1 MTKNRFCVYLFIG
14 VMASAVISGCTGI
27 GTGVKTSSEPAVQ
40 AAAQSAPAAAPAV
53 QAAPAAAPVAGTVDL
68 SRYEKPGFTVFM
80 EDGRLW
86 VFRPGSKD
94 YEQFKKSGE
103 PARQVIRPGAGPGG
117 ITLKSTDTET
127 LDEYVTSLPGYFT
140 KMEDGRLWVFK
151 ADSKEL
157 AEFLAKGEPARQV
170 IRPGAG
176 PFGLTVKAT
185 DAVILDEYM
194 KNWDAAAN

>member
-14 VMASAVISGCTGI
+14 VMTSAVITGCTGI

-40 AAAQSAPAAAPAV
+40 AAAQSAPASAPAV

-68 SRYEKPGFTVFM
+68 SRYEKPGFAVF
-80 EDGRLW
+80 
-86 VFRPGSKD
+86 
-94 YEQFKKSGE
+94 
-103 PARQVIRPGAGPGG
+103 
-117 ITLKSTDTET
+117 
-127 LDEYVTSLPGYFT
+127 
-140 KMEDGRLWVFK
+140 MEDGRLWVFK